1 MKFPCF
7 FATMEAKKV
16 TSMAKGFKN
25 TKQRSAI
32 MNLLAERNTPL
43 TAEEIGE
50 AIAPSYPKLALSTVY
65 RNLELFTNAG
75 LLEKSFFQDGITR
88 YSLTKGHHG
97 HYLICTGCQ
106 EKIRLEDCPLHELEH
121 KLTDETGFTI
131 TDHDLTLYG
140 LCPACKRKTKNG
152 K

>member
-1 MKFPCF
+1 M
-7 FATMEAKKV
+7 
-16 TSMAKGFKN
+16 
-25 TKQRSAI
+25 
-32 MNLLAERNTPL
+32 
-43 TAEEIGE
+43 EIGLMC
-50 AIAPSYPKLALSTVY
+50 LAVMYSSIPESPLVLATTAS
-65 RNLELFTNAG
+65 LFMVLGKA
-75 LLEKSFFQDGITR
+75 
-88 YSLTKGHHG
+88 KGHHG

-140 LCPACKRKTKNG
+140 LCPACKGKTKNG